1 MFWLQQDIFY
11 SLKLLL
17 KCWRVNRCCMKQT
30 GRLIKSACGRDRTCC
45 CKSVVLTSLELGILL
60 SAFASLSYS
69 KCASP
74 YLPWT
79 VSSLHLTLYFPVT
92 LLLGFW
98 LTSPTLAGHRM
109 ASGLKWLL
117 GLPLLVNFR
126 ALLAASLLPCGGFQ
140 WEAADCVLQQS
151 SSVNLEKNLR
161 NPFRST
167 QFLQILLLIF
177 LPFTLSPLPWQR
189 ATGSLI

>member
-79 VSSLHLTLYFPVT
+79 VSSPAPH
-92 LLLGFW
+92 
-98 LTSPTLAGHRM
+98 
-109 ASGLKWLL
+109 
-117 GLPLLVNFR
+117 PLLPSHTAPR
-126 ALLAASLLPCGGFQ
+126 IL
-140 WEAADCVLQQS
+140 
-151 SSVNLEKNLR
+151 VNLSHTGWAQDG
-161 NPFRST
+161 PRSEVT
-167 QFLQILLLIF
+167 SGTATAGQ
-177 LPFTLSPLPWQR
+177 LPGLTGCQPSAMWGFSVRGCRLCSPAVLF
-189 ATGSLI
+189 S